1 MLTRMF
7 ESGLLNVYCL
17 LSLFHSLSLSLSHSL
32 SLSLSHTHTDW
43 FSATDDSGAYLFDR
57 SPEYFEPLLNF
68 LRHGKLI
75 LNEGINPQ
83 GTIVLLVKVII
94 LLI

>member
-1 MLTRMF
+1 MYPF
-7 ESGLLNVYCL
+7 CL
-17 LSLFHSLSLSLSHSL
+17 E
-32 SLSLSHTHTDW
+32 W
-43 FSATDDSGAYLFDR
+43 FSATDDTGAYLMDR

-83 GTIVLLVKVII
+83 GNNINCTMYLLYRFVFCVVAIANMQ
-94 LLI
+94 LS